1 MTVWEF
7 CPEYPW
13 KDRIVNHKKTGLY
26 IFLLCLLLVS
36 AVTSLVTGA
45 VPLTWTSIWNE
56 TQSFFASGHPSSTTA
71 GTILF
76 TIRLPRTLLCILTGM
91 GLALVG
97 LLMQTITRNDLAD
110 PYILGVSSG
119 ASTGAVAA
127 IILGWFGFL
136 GAYNITAG
144 AFLGAMLATGLSIC
158 FVGRSSSP
166 VKLILIGTGISAL
179 FSALTMLI
187 IYSAKH
193 EAMVRSAMFWLLGSL
208 SGVQWN
214 DLTAALSSVVIL
226 LFFIWQ
232 LRHELD
238 ILLLG
243 EQEAEQMG
251 LSVKQMQLLV
261 VMISSLVISVLVA
274 KVGVIG
280 FVGLIVP
287 HLARL
292 LTGAKHSDLM
302 PLSALIGAIVLL
314 WGDILSR
321 YIFRPE
327 EVPIGVLTACIG
339 APVFIWM
346 ITRRYGDE

>member
-1 MTVWEF
+1 MN
-7 CPEYPW
+7 Y
-13 KDRIVNHKKTGLY
+13 KKIGLY
-26 IFLLCLLLVS
+26 IFLLLALMVS
-36 AVTSLVTGA
+36 AVISLVTGA
-45 VPLTWTSIWNE
+45 VPLSWTSIWNE
-56 TQSFFASGHPSSTTA
+56 TVSLLTAGQPGDSTA

-76 TIRLPRTLLCILTGM
+76 TIRLPRTLLCMLTGM

-110 PYILGVSSG
+110 PYILGVSS
-119 ASTGAVAA
+119 
-127 IILGWFGFL
+127 
-136 GAYNITAG
+136 G

-166 VKLILIGTGISAL
+166 VKLILIGTGISVL
-179 FSALTMLI
+179 FSSLTMLI

-208 SGVQWN
+208 SGVQWG
-214 DLTAALSSVVIL
+214 DLPVSLTAIVL
-226 LFFIWQ
+226 LFIFIWQ

-238 ILLLG
+238 LLLLG
-243 EQEAEQMG
+243 KNEAEQLG

-261 VMISSLVISVLVA
+261 VVVSSFAISVLVA

-287 HLARL
+287 HLARI

-302 PLSALIGAIVLL
+302 PLSALLGAIVLL

-346 ITRRYGDE
+346 ITKRYGDE

>member
-1 MTVWEF
+1 MPGE
-7 CPEYPW
+7 
-13 KDRIVNHKKTGLY
+13 RISAVNYRKVGLY
-26 IFLLCLLLVS
+26 IILLCFLLIS
-36 AVTSLVTGA
+36 AVISLVTGA
-45 VPLTWTSIWNE
+45 VQLSWPAVWHESWSFLTLG
-56 TQSFFASGHPSSTTA
+56 QHADVTA

-127 IILGWFGFL
+127 IILGWFSFL
-136 GAYNITAG
+136 GAYSVTAG
-144 AFLGAMLATGLSIC
+144 AFLGAVLATGLSVC

-179 FSALTMLI
+179 FSSLTMLI

-208 SGVQWN
+208 SGIQWG
-214 DLTAALSSVVIL
+214 DLPVSCMAVVL
-226 LFFIWQ
+226 LFLFIWQ

-238 ILLLG
+238 LLLLG
-243 EQEAEQMG
+243 ENEAEQMG

-261 VMISSLVISVLVA
+261 VIVSSFAISVLVA

-287 HLARL
+287 HLARI
-292 LTGAKHSDLM
+292 LTGARHSDLL
-302 PLSALIGAIVLL
+302 PLSALLGALVLL

-346 ITRRYGDE
+346 ITKRYGDE